1 MSEEMSKCELFNKY
15 EEAIKVLK
23 NEIKFQEFRE
33 ASDSLIMALKLA
45 VEVLEKQVPER
56 PKCTHSYEYADYE
69 GKRGIWVDFVKC
81 PNCGYDLYGEGEI
94 ERCPNCEQLLDWE
107 ADEEE
112 GLIIGIAKLG
122 R

>member
-1 MSEEMSKCELFNKY
+1 MSKCELFNKY

-69 GKRGIWVDFVKC
+69 GKRGIDFVKC

-94 ERCPNCEQLLDWE
+94 ERCPNSQLLDFKQKKK
-107 ADEEE
+107 D
-112 GLIIGIAKLG
+112 
-122 R
+122 